1 MSYLVAVPEMLAA
14 AAGDVA
20 GIGSVLS
27 ADGKGGLVCC
37 QEVRRRGGRQIMA
50 TYHESD

>member
-1 MSYLVAVPEMLAA
+1 MSCVVAVPEMLM

>member
-14 AAGDVA
+14 AGDVA
-20 GIGSVLS
+20 GIGSALS